1 MTLNDPLLRGLDDEF
16 PSPQSRYTTLRESDI
31 AQRDDLIVLA
41 KSEESGVTLVKSKNN
56 REVFMTGHLEYDT
69 ATLSDEY
76 WRDKSKNLAI
86 DIPKNYFPNNDPRLP
101 PHSYWRSSAHLLFS
115 NWLNYYVYQE
125 TPFNFTADGCC
136 GV

>member
-1 MTLNDPLLRGLDDEF
+1 
-16 PSPQSRYTTLRESDI
+16 
-31 AQRDDLIVLA
+31 
-41 KSEESGVTLVKSKNN
+41 
-56 REVFMTGHLEYDT
+56 MTGHLEYDT

-86 DIPKNYFPNNDPRLP
+86 DIPKNYFPNNDPHLP